1 MFDSVKIEVF
11 AIFADASL
19 IFFFKTDRIMEDNT
33 TQAQTPQ
40 QQTIIIEREPQQ
52 KNGLGLAGFI
62 LALVGLF
69 LDWIPVLGWLIWLL
83 GAIFS
88 IIGLFKQPRG
98 FAIAGTII
106 SFLGFIILLLVL
118 GVFAAA
124 VGLSL

>member
-1 MFDSVKIEVF
+1 
-11 AIFADASL
+11 
-19 IFFFKTDRIMEDNT
+19 MEENT
-33 TQAQTPQ
+33 TQTQNPQ

-62 LALVGLF
+62 LALIALF
-69 LDWIPVLGWLIWLL
+69 LDWIPLIGWVLWLL

-98 FAIAGTII
+98 FAIAGFVI
-106 SFLGFIILLLVL
+106 SFFGLIILLVVL

-124 VGLSL
+124 LAL

>member
-1 MFDSVKIEVF
+1 
-11 AIFADASL
+11 
-19 IFFFKTDRIMEDNT
+19 MEET
-33 TQAQTPQ
+33 TTPNPNPQ
-40 QQTIIIEREPQQ
+40 PQTIIIEREPEQ

-62 LALVGLF
+62 LALIGLF

-98 FAIAGTII
+98 FAIAGTIL

-118 GVFAAA
+118 GVFAAVA
-124 VGLSL
+124 GLSL

>member
-1 MFDSVKIEVF
+1 
-11 AIFADASL
+11 
-19 IFFFKTDRIMEDNT
+19 MEETT
-33 TQAQTPQ
+33 TQNPNSQPNSNPNPNPQ
-40 QQTIIIEREPQQ
+40 PQTIIIEREPEQ

-62 LALVGLF
+62 LALIGLF

-98 FAIAGTII
+98 FAIAGTIL

-118 GVFAAA
+118 GVFAAVA
-124 VGLSL
+124 GLSL

>member
-1 MFDSVKIEVF
+1 
-11 AIFADASL
+11 
-19 IFFFKTDRIMEDNT
+19 MEENT
-33 TQAQTPQ
+33 TRTQNPQ

-62 LALVGLF
+62 LALIALF
-69 LDWIPVLGWLIWLL
+69 LDWIPLIGWVLWLL

-98 FAIAGTII
+98 FAIAGFVI
-106 SFLGFIILLLVL
+106 SFFGLIILLVVL

-124 VGLSL
+124 LAL